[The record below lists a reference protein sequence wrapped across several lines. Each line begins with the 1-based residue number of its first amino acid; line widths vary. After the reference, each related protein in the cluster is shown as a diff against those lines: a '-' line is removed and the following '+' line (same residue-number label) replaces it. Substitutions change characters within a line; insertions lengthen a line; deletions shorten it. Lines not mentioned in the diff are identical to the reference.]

1 MQHFKIFSHLNKKHH
16 NNRGDGMY
24 YWQSLQ
30 IFKKMA
36 ILTMHK
42 LLKELA
48 KGKNTF
54 EP

>member
-1 MQHFKIFSHLNKKHH
+1 MQHFKIYSHLNKKLK
-16 NNRGDGMY
+16 NRGMY
-24 YWQSLQ
+24 YWQSFQ
-30 IFKKMA
+30 NFKKMA

-42 LLKELA
+42 LLKKLA